1 MCLRVPGGRKP
12 YLPQRTQVKNSDV
25 ILSHG
30 ALQEGGVVQHQPGVA
45 LPHACGINH
54 TRTGAKGAHISLE
67 NAIYWENPN
76 SWRCP
81 LCCMTR
87 RDVLLAVEP
96 WAVSEL
102 DQPRMV
108 PVVLL
113 IWNCRVQDPARRCLR
128 KGLEWHWLA
137 GARADRMQRGSAG
150 GEGTPSRVLPSLH
163 SSESGAKW
171 KWKYKENIFVN
182 TNSKASQTLV
192 RG

>member
-12 YLPQRTQVKNSDV
+12 YLPQRTQVKNTDV

-81 LCCMTR
+81 LCCMTQR
-87 RDVLLAVEP
+87 NVVLAVEP

-102 DQPRMV
+102 GQPRMI
-108 PVVLL
+108 PVVL
-113 IWNCRVQDPARRCLR
+113 ITWNCRVQDPASRCLR
-128 KGLEWHWLA
+128 KGLQWHWLA

-150 GEGTPSRVLPSLH
+150 AEGRGHQAGFFPLFTAVSL
-163 SSESGAKW
+163 EPNGNG
-171 KWKYKENIFVN
+171 NIKKIFLSTQIQKQV
-182 TNSKASQTLV
+182 KLL
-192 RG
+192 